1 MADKY
6 FNKNLSWPLAI
17 VVGIVAVVIA
27 VLVGF
32 GREARDVRMGT
43 ERGPGA

>member
-1 MADKY
+1 MGDR
-6 FNKNLSWPLAI
+6 FFGGDLTWPLAL

-32 GREARDVRMGT
+32 GPEARGVKMGREAQT
-43 ERGPGA
+43 